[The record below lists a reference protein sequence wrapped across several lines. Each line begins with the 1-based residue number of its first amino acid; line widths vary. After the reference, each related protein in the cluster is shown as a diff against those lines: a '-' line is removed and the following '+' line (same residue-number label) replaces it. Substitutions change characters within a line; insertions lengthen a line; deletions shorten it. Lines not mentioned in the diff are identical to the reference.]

1 MSRTISV
8 DVTATIEVVVPD
20 AMDDTSALEEIKKR
34 INTHLELNDESEGGL
49 QIQDVS
55 INRIGDTVTHN

>member
-1 MSRTISV
+1 MPRIISV
-8 DVTATIEVVVPD
+8 DVTATIEVAVPD
-20 AMDDTSALEEIKKR
+20 AMDDVSALEEIRNR
-34 INTHLELNDESEGGL
+34 INTHLELNDDPEGGL